1 MQHRLGQA
9 RALDLDGIDLGTAV
23 DEVRQMVREQPLGAD
38 IGLRIFK
45 VGMVWPLE
53 ASGTHEELLA
63 QGRASVRRTTDA
75 LGTAQRWREKAAA
88 EGLSIRDLVIEVTGR
103 QSFVGSPLTVASQL
117 NHFVQHDA
125 CDGFILV
132 PHLTPGGLDPFVDRV
147 VPLLQEIGVLRTE
160 YAGAAPTE
168 IETQAEY
175 AESRRVGSVLG
186 KVSSASRI
194 STWLSRSMAARSSRP
209 RVSA

>member
-1 MQHRLGQA
+1 MDGKTTGGTPSGEATGTPEPGTPEPGAQRLVLVTGPSGAGRSTAINVLEQLWN
-9 RALDLDGIDLGTAV
+9 RDLSAYDPDGPLPDV
-23 DEVRQMVREQPLGAD
+23 DPL
-38 IGLRIFK
+38 
-45 VGMVWPLE
+45 VG
-53 ASGTHEELLA
+53 EELLA

-160 YAGAAPTE
+160 YAGETLRENLGLPPLGAGPERQEAA
-168 IETQAEY
+168 
-175 AESRRVGSVLG
+175 S
-186 KVSSASRI
+186 
-194 STWLSRSMAARSSRP
+194 
-209 RVSA
+209 